1 MKNGET
7 SSLRTIKMRTKT
19 VKHSV
24 ARLAA
29 VQALYQIELNNM
41 LVSKVIEEF
50 RCYRFGPENIDSID
64 WAIANHPL
72 FESLVRG
79 VIEKLEEIDNK
90 ISPVLVSGWPLERL
104 EIVLRCILRAG
115 TFELI
120 ESLQVPAAVVIK
132 EYVDLSYSFF
142 SGSEPGLT
150 NGVLDKI
157 ARVTRPGELETRN
170 GKTKHPTKRI

>member
-1 MKNGET
+1 MKNGEQ
-7 SSLRTIKMRTKT
+7 SSLRAINMRAKT
-19 VKHSV
+19 LKHSV

-29 VQALYQIELNNM
+29 VQALYQIELNDALASN
-41 LVSKVIEEF
+41 VIEEF
-50 RCYRFGPENIDSID
+50 RCYRFEPEVIDSID
-64 WAIANHPL
+64 WSVANYPL
-72 FESLVRG
+72 FEALVRG
-79 VIEKLEEIDNK
+79 VIRKLKEIDNN
-90 ISPVLVSGWPLERL
+90 ISPILVNEWPLERL
-104 EIVLRCILRAG
+104 EIILRCILCSG

-132 EYVDLSYSFF
+132 EYVDLSHSFF

-170 GKTKHPTKRI
+170 GKTKSST

>member
-1 MKNGET
+1 MKNGEQ
-7 SSLRTIKMRTKT
+7 SSLRAINMRVKT
-19 VKHSV
+19 LKHSV

-29 VQALYQIELNNM
+29 VQALYQIELNDT
-41 LVSKVIEEF
+41 LVSNVIEEF
-50 RCYRFGPENIDSID
+50 RCYRFEPEVIDSID
-64 WAIANHPL
+64 WSVANYPL
-72 FESLVRG
+72 FEALVRG
-79 VIEKLEEIDNK
+79 VIGKLKEIDNN
-90 ISPVLVSGWPLERL
+90 ISLVLVNEWPLERL
-104 EIVLRCILRAG
+104 EIILRCILRSG

-132 EYVDLSYSFF
+132 EYVDLSHSFF

-170 GKTKHPTKRI
+170 GKTKSST